1 MLLHAAG
8 FHQPRTHERRIP
20 HDPDLIARRQDF
32 FPVHP
37 ERVALV
43 DVGVGR
49 ERQEVHFA
57 VDDALGLLHHLAFG
71 DPYRCLGDGDGEV
84 VDLDAVELLDADL
97 DGGVGRFVEAEDAAA
112 GLVED
117 GLAQDVVL
125 EAAQGEIALREEIPT
140 AARRIELDATS
151 DTM

>member
-1 MLLHAAG
+1 M
-8 FHQPRTHERRIP
+8 
-20 HDPDLIARRQDF
+20 
-32 FPVHP
+32 
-37 ERVALV
+37 

-97 DGGVGRFVEAEDAAA
+97 DGGVGRLVEAEDAAA
-112 GLVED
+112 GFVED
-117 GLAQDVVL
+117 GLAQDVVF
-125 EAAQGEIALREEIPT
+125 EAAQGEVAFREEIPA
-140 AARRIELDATS
+140 AARRIELDAVS